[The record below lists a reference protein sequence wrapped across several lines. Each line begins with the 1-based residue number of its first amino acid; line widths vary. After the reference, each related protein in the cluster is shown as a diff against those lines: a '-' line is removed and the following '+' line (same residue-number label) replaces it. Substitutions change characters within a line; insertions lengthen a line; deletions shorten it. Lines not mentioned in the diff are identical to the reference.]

1 MVCGFFPCCSS
12 QPEKV
17 KEEKRYRYRF
27 RIEKM
32 SLRRSLKISHQRLPF
47 VGCSKICGSVRNV
60 RPSYANESHRTA
72 RRIDGTVNTATGFT
86 CFCCASGTCG
96 ILVLFSSR
104 DCQRSALGHTYASAS
119 RSMNHFSAHL
129 PSDPR
134 CPNKQVGARFCWTNC
149 LSPNS
154 RSQDLISIQRYRS
167 SEQRMRW
174 QSWSWLR

>member
-104 DCQRSALGHTYASAS
+104 DCQRSALGRMHVHASC
-119 RSMNHFSAHL
+119 NETEEL
-129 PSDPR
+129 TD
-134 CPNKQVGARFCWTNC
+134 
-149 LSPNS
+149 
-154 RSQDLISIQRYRS
+154 S
-167 SEQRMRW
+167 SVNRRTQ
-174 QSWSWLR
+174 